1 MCGVVF
7 QCGVVLPK
15 NAEFPGLLV
24 VSSTRLY
31 VLRIAGKQS
40 TEHPDKWLKT
50 VQQQTLTSLRHIEQ
64 GLGSQLFHLDFGAVC
79 LTALLRDEA
88 HCQSF
93 TRQLTDV
100 LQEWVFRGTRTPPEV
115 TRVNPSELA
124 DLTQNVLLHQDR
136 AGVMDVDDVDT
147 TLLKFVMC
155 HQETT
160 LTGESCL
167 VPVDLI
173 VTPSHMYLA
182 TDDTVCRPAVSVDA
196 SSKKS
201 STQKAQFAFKARHK
215 LLDLTSIDLY
225 KADPTKAALHFVD
238 ECSQEETV
246 WRIVMETK
254 PSLLSL
260 VSSIS
265 QPWERE
271 FGVDLQVNVCVE

>member
-160 LTGESCL
+160 LT
-167 VPVDLI
+167 
-173 VTPSHMYLA
+173 
-182 TDDTVCRPAVSVDA
+182 DDTVCRPAVSVDA